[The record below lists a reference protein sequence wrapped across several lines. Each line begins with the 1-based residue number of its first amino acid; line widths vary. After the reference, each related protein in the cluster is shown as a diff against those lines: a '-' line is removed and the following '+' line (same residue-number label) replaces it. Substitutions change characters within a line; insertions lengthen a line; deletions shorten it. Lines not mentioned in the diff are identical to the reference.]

1 MSPSSMF
8 SRGSRSPFVFWPSK
22 ISRSLQNQ
30 VTVLSCRT
38 KYFVF
43 QYHKLY
49 LWFGLIA
56 TILLTKITVI
66 VTWFLGFLWETSM
79 NMELIIEWP
88 NLDFSKVISTI
99 IVPITWRPRKR
110 SCWWSQVELLLCIRL
125 PLLPGAR
132 TSKTMNNT
140 ESMTQE
146 MGQVEGKEPT
156 SNGN

>member
-1 MSPSSMF
+1 MICYFCWEVGVTCLRHLESKTSKLYSHHLPWSLFFLVTWEMSPSSMF

-88 NLDFSKVISTI
+88 NLYFSTFFTTI

-110 SCWWSQVELLLCIRL
+110 SCWWSQAEL
-125 PLLPGAR
+125 
-132 TSKTMNNT
+132 
-140 ESMTQE
+140 
-146 MGQVEGKEPT
+146 
-156 SNGN
+156 